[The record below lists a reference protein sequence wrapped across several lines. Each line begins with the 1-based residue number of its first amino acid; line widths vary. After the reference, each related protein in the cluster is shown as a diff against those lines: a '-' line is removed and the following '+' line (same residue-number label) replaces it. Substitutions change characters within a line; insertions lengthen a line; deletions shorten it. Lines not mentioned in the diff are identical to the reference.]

1 MTRVAGGSRT
11 LRGSRLALLVL
22 PAAAASLTTCA
33 GGDAPTDPSGPG
45 PASQIAIHAGNG
57 HSAFVATALATPPA
71 VIIKDAAGAPVAG
84 VSVTFAVAGGGGSI
98 TGATPTGGTNGVATI
113 GSWTLGSTPGTNT
126 LTATASGLAGSP
138 VTFTATATAGPAT
151 RLVATN
157 PGATTAGAPLTPV
170 QVTVQDPQGNTVP
183 ASTNSISVAVT
194 SGTGAA
200 GATLSGTPTQPAVGG
215 AANFGNLAIDKA
227 GAGYTLTVSSPG
239 LTPDTTSPFDISA
252 GAPAQLAFTL
262 QPSTVTA
269 GAAISPAVQATV
281 QDAQG
286 NTVTSSTDSISLA
299 MTSGTGTNGAVLFG
313 TLTRTA
319 VSGVA
324 TFNDLSID
332 KAGSG
337 YTLIARTTSLTSAT
351 SASFTV
357 DPGAVATFLVEVV
370 GGGAIPTQT
379 AGTPFDI
386 RVTARDAQ
394 NNTATAFTGTVDI
407 TSTGTVGA
415 GGGTTAA
422 FVAGVL
428 TSHSVTITNS
438 GSFTL
443 TATRTGGGQT
453 GATTS
458 FTVDPGGASAGQT
471 TASVAAGTVG
481 STTTISITVRDGNGN
496 LRTGAGDAGLLA
508 VSVTGAN
515 TAMPAVASA
524 GGAVYTASYT
534 PTVSGTDNVAITL
547 STSAIS
553 GSPYTSVV
561 SAGLVA
567 SFLVEAAG
575 GGVIP
580 TQTAGSP
587 FNIRITA
594 RDAQSNPATDFTGT
608 VEITSTGTL
617 SAGGGTTAAFV
628 AGVLTSHSVTI
639 TNSGSFTVT
648 ATRTT
653 GGAQTGTS
661 ASFTV
666 NPGGPSATQTSA
678 SVPGGTAGSATT
690 ITITVRD
697 VNGDLRTGAGDAGL
711 LAVSV
716 TGANTATPA
725 VASAGGAVY
734 TASYTPTVSGTD
746 SVAITLSTSAI
757 SGSPY
762 TSVVSAGTV
771 ASFLVEAAGGGAI
784 PTQTAGTP
792 FDIRVTA
799 RDAQNN
805 TATGFTGTVDITS
818 TGTVGAG
825 GGTTAP
831 LVAGVLTSHSVTIT
845 NSGSFTVTATR
856 TTGGTQTGTSV
867 SFTVNPG
874 PASKLSFTVQPSAV
888 AQNAVIAPAV
898 QVAVQDAE
906 GNTIT
911 SSSDSITVAVAGG
924 TGTAGAVLGGAVKRA
939 AASGIASFADLN
951 INLPGT
957 GYQLTATAGG
967 LSGAT
972 SSAFPV
978 NGGTISGT
986 ISLVSSWL
994 APQPDAFISAT
1005 ESPTPGDLRG
1015 DVSFVLPAMRSRPVP
1030 DQTLPESFVA
1040 RVARTQAPQ
1049 FTPDELIVTYR
1060 NAALGAP
1067 AIGSA
1072 ALRSAS
1078 TAQAV
1083 GAAIRSDLSRALGPM
1098 AAVTGVSPA
1107 ILAARV
1113 RVQDPARI
1121 DEVASALRNNPGVF
1135 AVERNAFVF
1144 LDHDETRHAESPPTA
1159 SNDPLYPYQAWHY
1172 AMIDLPE
1179 AWDITTGSASVLVA
1193 VIDNG
1198 IRFDHPGIAA
1208 NLTSDGYDFVSNISV
1223 PLCAGGSTGNAGD
1236 GDGPDADPTD
1246 PVEYVYNSGSNCLT
1260 STLVTSGNHGLH
1272 VAGTIGA
1279 VGNDGVGVTG
1289 VNWTV
1294 RIRPV
1299 RALGLAGGTNFDVA
1313 QGLLY
1318 AAGLPAD
1325 NGTGVPVQASTA
1337 AKIINMSLGGPVD
1350 QTDLRNAV
1358 VAATS
1363 AGSLI
1368 IASAGN
1374 NNSSSPSYP
1383 AAYTDVLSVS
1393 AVGPDGVIAS
1403 YSNYGSTVDIA
1414 APGGDIADGDG
1425 TFGIMS
1431 TAWNF
1436 TSSTP
1441 IYNGSGWQGTSMA
1454 APHVTGVAAL
1464 LLAQNPSLTGAQ
1476 LRARLV
1482 DYAVDV
1488 GAAGRDDLYGAGIV
1502 NARNSLTQT
1511 LAPPRQLYA
1520 RLYDATTGAIRSTI
1534 AVEPDLSYAFGALA
1548 VGNYHVFAGQ
1558 DENGDSQIGIPGR
1571 RWSAFG
1577 TTSSPTT
1584 IAVSGAGAYS
1594 ASFSSGYPVETESNA
1609 TTGTAD
1615 ALPVGGWIYG
1625 TISPSSDLDA
1635 YGVIIP
1641 QAGQYT
1647 FETSGWDGAC
1657 GFALEE
1663 NTFLGLYDAGANLIT
1678 SNDDIN
1684 LAAGN
1689 YCSRITMTLAA
1700 GTYYVAVTGYATP
1713 GYRYRLQARLGS

>member
-252 GAPAQLAFTL
+252 GAPAQLAFAV

-394 NNTATAFTGTVDI
+394 NNTATGFTGTVDI

-496 LRTGAGDAGLLA
+496 
-508 VSVTGAN
+508 
-515 TAMPAVASA
+515 
-524 GGAVYTASYT
+524 
-534 PTVSGTDNVAITL
+534 
-547 STSAIS
+547 
-553 GSPYTSVV
+553 
-561 SAGLVA
+561 
-567 SFLVEAAG
+567 
-575 GGVIP
+575 
-580 TQTAGSP
+580 
-587 FNIRITA
+587 
-594 RDAQSNPATDFTGT
+594 
-608 VEITSTGTL
+608 
-617 SAGGGTTAAFV
+617 
-628 AGVLTSHSVTI
+628 
-639 TNSGSFTVT
+639 
-648 ATRTT
+648 
-653 GGAQTGTS
+653 
-661 ASFTV
+661 
-666 NPGGPSATQTSA
+666 
-678 SVPGGTAGSATT
+678 
-690 ITITVRD
+690 
-697 VNGDLRTGAGDAGL
+697 LRTGAGDAGL

-818 TGTVGAG
+818 TGTLSAG
-825 GGTTAP
+825 GGTTAAF
-831 LVAGVLTSHSVTIT
+831 VAGVLTSHSVTIT
-845 NSGSFTVTATR
+845 NTGSFTLTATR
-856 TTGGTQTGTSV
+856 TTGGTQSGTSV

-924 TGTAGAVLGGAVKRA
+924 TGTAGAVLGGTVKRA

-994 APQPDAFISAT
+994 APQPEAFISAT
-1005 ESPTPGDLRG
+1005 ETPTPGDLRG

-1030 DQTLPESFVA
+1030 DQTLPGSFVA
-1040 RVARTQAPQ
+1040 RVARTQAAQ

-1113 RVQDPARI
+1113 RVQDPERI